1 MGDFGLSKNMGS
13 EIKANSLFGHL
24 LYTPLS
30 EISKL
35 GGYTKKLD
43 IHYLGCLLFDL
54 AKGKPTSHANRKIEK
69 LHGYS
74 QELKELIKKLIN
86 EIPEDRPSTDDI
98 LNMELMKPYYI
109 KNAKT
114 ILNFDKGQKTLKD
127 SDFQY
132 AKGKACLILKN
143 FHNALDCFKSAIKIK
158 QSEKKPSDPELHSL
172 LGTSFF
178 NINFYREA
186 IECFN
191 EVIKIANKNQRD
203 EQRLKELAKYMI
215 KASQL
220 NDSKNENANYFSS
233 SKFSYVENHAE
244 TQGATTSKNTMKNK
258 NSIAT
263 LTNAIQNVSLVSKK
277 DNENSN
283 QNFVLSPF
291 YYETGERFYV
301 LREYYDAAKCF
312 FDSIMINQYDPK
324 ARFMYG
330 KCLYKLSK
338 QTKDEKS
345 SKCLESALE
354 CFQVA
359 IGLKKDDPYF
369 YFGKG
374 KALYCSDKLDE
385 ALLCLEEAL
394 KLENNNA
401 SFLCMK
407 GKVLLV
413 MADNLKRKNGLSK
426 VETRKMFNDSESCFD
441 EAIKINQ
448 NNSKYHFMKGTILY
462 ETENYKEAISSLITA
477 ILNEQNDSSFYY
489 FMMGKSFYFMKEFS
503 IALESL
509 NKAISLNENV
519 SEFYFYK
526 GMVLLEDSS
535 NIEYAIECF
544 NDAIS
549 LDDKNDVFYFWRGNA
564 FRKCRKFL
572 EAIEDFNYAFKISD
586 KMIYVNYY
594 EETLAEMK

>member
-1 MGDFGLSKNMGS
+1 MEKGEASYSSKN
-13 EIKANSLFGHL
+13 
-24 LYTPLS
+24 Y
-30 EISKL
+30 
-35 GGYTKKLD
+35 
-43 IHYLGCLLFDL
+43 
-54 AKGKPTSHANRKIEK
+54 
-69 LHGYS
+69 
-74 QELKELIKKLIN
+74 
-86 EIPEDRPSTDDI
+86 
-98 LNMELMKPYYI
+98 
-109 KNAKT
+109 
-114 ILNFDKGQKTLKD
+114 KD
-127 SDFQY
+127 AMIFFY
-132 AKGKACLILKN
+132 E
-143 FHNALDCFKSAIKIK
+143 AIKI
-158 QSEKKPSDPELHSL
+158 
-172 LGTSFF
+172 
-178 NINFYREA
+178 
-186 IECFN
+186 
-191 EVIKIANKNQRD
+191 
-203 EQRLKELAKYMI
+203 
-215 KASQL
+215 
-220 NDSKNENANYFSS
+220 
-233 SKFSYVENHAE
+233 
-244 TQGATTSKNTMKNK
+244 
-258 NSIAT
+258 NS
-263 LTNAIQNVSLVSKK
+263 
-277 DNENSN
+277 
-283 QNFVLSPF
+283 
-291 YYETGERFYV
+291 
-301 LREYYDAAKCF
+301 
-312 FDSIMINQYDPK
+312 YDPK
-324 ARFMYG
+324 ACFMYG
-330 KCLYKLSK
+330 KCLYKLAK
-338 QTKDEKS
+338 QTNNENF
-345 SKCLESALE
+345 LNYLQTALK
-354 CFQVA
+354 CFQAA
-359 IGLKKDDPYF
+359 IDLKKDDPYF
-369 YFGKG
+369 YISKG

-413 MADNLKRKNGLSK
+413 MADNLKRKNGLGK
-426 VETRKMFNDSESCFD
+426 VETRKMFNDSEYCFD